1 MGPLA
6 FVEPCACHGAPRCAS
21 APPSTPPFHAPH
33 AAQAQGTMA
42 AVSGK
47 VNVLHEGLEELHAR
61 LEKVEATTAQTDA
74 AEPEYNIFESGI
86 DA

>member
-1 MGPLA
+1 
-6 FVEPCACHGAPRCAS
+6 
-21 APPSTPPFHAPH
+21 
-33 AAQAQGTMA
+33 MA